1 MGNFQIGIISDW
13 LRLPFEESMKKCAA
27 LGAGGVQLYAVEGE
41 MAPENLSPA
50 ARREKRAVIEGCGL
64 KVSALCGDL
73 GRPRASRGG
82 RKIREKSNGPSG
94 LWTLRWSW
102 AAGW

>member
-1 MGNFQIGIISDW
+1 
-13 LRLPFEESMKKCAA
+13 
-27 LGAGGVQLYAVEGE
+27 

-73 GRPRASRGG
+73 GGHGFAR
-82 RKIREKSNGPSG
+82 REENPGKSNGPSG